1 MRLLVRAYN
10 VLQPADQATAT
21 INVTVQG
28 RDRQAPSCVPA
39 LYVYG
44 SGGGDAGRGM
54 LLCAQGMELSHRPP
68 RCRTQVRET
77 VSPGSTLVTLRCAS
91 PAGAEGSLS
100 YALEG
105 PPGSRSRFRME
116 GSQLQVSRARPGE
129 PLPGA
134 QGPSSTFHQAGHSV
148 AVAPG
153 DTQPYGTLCLG
164 RSTPPWTTTR
174 RPWLRW
180 ASS

>member
-1 MRLLVRAYN
+1 
-10 VLQPADQATAT
+10 
-21 INVTVQG
+21 
-28 RDRQAPSCVPA
+28 
-39 LYVYG
+39 
-44 SGGGDAGRGM
+44 M
-54 LLCAQGMELSHRPP
+54 LLCAPGMELSHQPP
-68 RCRTQVRET
+68 HCRTQVRET

-116 GSQLQVSRARPGE
+116 GPRLQVSGAGAGE

-134 QGPSSTFHQAGHSV
+134 QGPSSTFRRAGHGM
-148 AVAPG
+148 AAALG
-153 DTQPYGTLCLG
+153 DTQPYGTSCLG
-164 RSTPPWTTTR
+164 RSTPPWTMTR
-174 RPWLRW
+174 RQWLLW